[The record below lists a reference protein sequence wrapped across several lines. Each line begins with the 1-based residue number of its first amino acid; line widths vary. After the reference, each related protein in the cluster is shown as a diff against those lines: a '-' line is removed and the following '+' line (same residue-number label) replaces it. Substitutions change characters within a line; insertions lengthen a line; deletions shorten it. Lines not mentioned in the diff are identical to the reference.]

1 MCKPTKIDNHIV
13 IRLRGKIII
22 HPDVNG
28 DGQGHICVYLAI
40 VGTSS
45 LHADWEVNASFSF
58 LIFDQI
64 HDNYTVMRGMK
75 RRFNNINTE
84 WGFAKCVS
92 HKTFKDPSNGYLVND
107 KCIFEVD
114 LYVIKNQGVGECLSS
129 SSGVKPYKHEWKINE
144 ITKLKNI
151 VYSEKFTVKG
161 YKCLKNRGYQDGDL
175 NISTSLVSSRDEREE
190 MKGKNILHFLN
201 SSDEKEH
208 FLYPTGDS
216 GQNGQCISI
225 FLQPVDAEGF
235 DRQKKVKA
243 KFSISMQNKISGE
256 DRKETGN
263 DTLS

>member
-1 MCKPTKIDNHIV
+1 MCKTTKIDNHIV
-13 IRLRGKIII
+13 IRLRRKIII
-22 HPDVNG
+22 HPDING
-28 DGQGHICVYLAI
+28 DGQGHISVYLAI

-75 RRFNNINTE
+75 RRFHNINTE

-161 YKCLKNRGYQDGDL
+161 YKWSTLDRFYLCERG
-175 NISTSLVSSRDEREE
+175 S
-190 MKGKNILHFLN
+190 
-201 SSDEKEH
+201 
-208 FLYPTGDS
+208 DS

-225 FLQPVDAEGF
+225 FIQLVDAEGF